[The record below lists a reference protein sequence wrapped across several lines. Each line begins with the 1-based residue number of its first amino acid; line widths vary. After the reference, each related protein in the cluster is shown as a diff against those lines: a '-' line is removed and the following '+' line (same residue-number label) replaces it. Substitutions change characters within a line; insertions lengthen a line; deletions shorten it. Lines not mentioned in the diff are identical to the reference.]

1 MGHVHDELPRHGG
14 RFENILDAIGYTP
27 LVEIPR
33 MSPNPAVR
41 IFAKLEMFNPTG
53 SVKDRVANYL
63 IDDLETRG
71 LLHEDS
77 IILEPTSGNTGIALA
92 MIGRRKGYR
101 VALVMPDNVTNERRQ
116 MAALFG
122 AEVIDSPGALGSN
135 GAIAL
140 AKHLVSKDE
149 RFVMPYQY
157 GNPANPQ
164 AHYETTGPEILA
176 DCPEIDV
183 FVAGL
188 GTSGTLMG
196 VSRYL
201 REHKPGVRIVAAE
214 PLPGELVQGLRS
226 LDDGFIPEILDPA
239 LIDTKYLVSN
249 RDAIAA
255 LRELVFRE
263 GIFAGPSC
271 GAVLVAAARVA
282 TEMTSGTIVALLPD
296 GGWKYLSAGTF
307 ATEPRRDGGGARRRR
322 ELVVTEGV
330 TTVLHEADDPRRI
343 VADGYDAIAE
353 RYFAWSDAR
362 PSPPRL
368 AWLARTLERVPAGSE
383 VLDLGCGAGVPMT
396 RALADGRAVT
406 GVDISARQ
414 IELARAAVPGAR
426 FIHADMTGLD
436 LPSDSL
442 DAVVAY
448 YSLTHVPRADQPGL
462 LAAIHAG
469 SDRAACWSRRWA
481 RRIRPTRS
489 STTGWAPRCSSAT
502 TGRRRTAR
510 SSGAPGSRS
519 SWRSSR
525 RSPRTA
531 TQALFLWVIARK
543 PAEPSPMPDDPG
555 QPSGSGRGHAARGH
569 PRGDRRPCPGRV
581 PERGVRHHRRRPRG
595 GGRRPGAPVR
605 ADAQRGGLAAALPDR
620 RRAAAPPDDRD
631 RRRGRGVLGH
641 RPLARALT
649 GGAVADRHRPGDHL
663 SRPPVRARLAQRRR
677 GGCRDRRAERP
688 GVADP
693 RRRGRRGRPSMSGRR
708 VRS

>member
-1 MGHVHDELPRHGG
+1 MGHVHDEQPRHGG

-53 SVKDRVANYL
+53 SVKDRVAKYL
-63 IDDLETRG
+63 VDDLEARG

-122 AEVIDSPGALGSN
+122 AEVIDSPGSLGSN

-188 GTSGTLMG
+188 GTGGTLMG

-201 REHKPGVRIVAAE
+201 REHVPGVRVVAAE

-239 LIDTKYLVSN
+239 LIDAKYLVSN
-249 RDAIAA
+249 REAIEA
-255 LRELVFRE
+255 LRDLVFRE

-282 TEMTSGTIVALLPD
+282 REMTSGTIVALLPD

-307 ATEPRRDGGGARRRR
+307 STD
-322 ELVVTEGV
+322 
-330 TTVLHEADDPRRI
+330 
-343 VADGYDAIAE
+343 
-353 RYFAWSDAR
+353 
-362 PSPPRL
+362 
-368 AWLARTLERVPAGSE
+368 
-383 VLDLGCGAGVPMT
+383 
-396 RALADGRAVT
+396 
-406 GVDISARQ
+406 
-414 IELARAAVPGAR
+414 
-426 FIHADMTGLD
+426 
-436 LPSDSL
+436 L
-442 DAVVAY
+442 DA
-448 YSLTHVPRADQPGL
+448 LEE
-462 LAAIHAG
+462 
-469 SDRAACWSRRWA
+469 
-481 RRIRPTRS
+481 
-489 STTGWAPRCSSAT
+489 
-502 TGRRRTAR
+502 
-510 SSGAPGSRS
+510 
-519 SWRSSR
+519 
-525 RSPRTA
+525 
-531 TQALFLWVIARK
+531 AL
-543 PAEPSPMPDDPG
+543 EG
-555 QPSGSGRGHAARGH
+555 
-569 PRGDRRPCPGRV
+569 
-581 PERGVRHHRRRPRG
+581 GVNWW
-595 GGRRPGAPVR
+595 
-605 ADAQRGGLAAALPDR
+605 
-620 RRAAAPPDDRD
+620 
-631 RRRGRGVLGH
+631 
-641 RPLARALT
+641 
-649 GGAVADRHRPGDHL
+649 
-663 SRPPVRARLAQRRR
+663 
-677 GGCRDRRAERP
+677 
-688 GVADP
+688 
-693 RRRGRRGRPSMSGRR
+693 
-708 VRS
+708 